1 MPTILRPRRPRSPCY
16 HLDDVACL
24 LIAVACCGCS
34 NRPAAIA
41 QVEVDPV
48 AVASS
53 LLESYDGDGDD
64 ALSADE
70 TQGFG
75 CVEKYFGSYDVNNDG
90 RLDREELS
98 GRIGDVVFNPHK
110 RFMSGECVVKRK
122 GRPLTN
128 ATVHLKPLACLS
140 GVIPPAAGVTNP
152 AGFARLRLD
161 EKDLPAGAPPFP
173 GLVRPGLY
181 RVEVTHA
188 SIPVPARF
196 NSQSVLTAEISSA
209 SLNEGPILVDLD
221 F

>member
-1 MPTILRPRRPRSPCY
+1 LLR
-16 HLDDVACL
+16 HLFDDVACL
-24 LIAVACCGCS
+24 LIALVCCGCS

-41 QVEVDPV
+41 QVDVDPV

-53 LLESYDGDGDD
+53 LLETCDEDGDE

-70 TQGFG
+70 TQRFG
-75 CVEKYFGSYDVNNDG
+75 CLAKYFASYDLNDDD

-110 RFMSGECVVKRK
+110 RLMSGECVVKRK

-128 ATVHLKPLACLS
+128 AKVCLKPLDCLS

-152 AGFARLRLD
+152 AGFARLQLEEED
-161 EKDLPAGAPPFP
+161 MPAGAPRLP

-181 RVEVTHA
+181 RVEITHDL
-188 SIPVPARF
+188 IPVPARF
-196 NSQSVLTAEISSA
+196 NSQSVLTAEVSSA
-209 SLNEGPILVDLD
+209 SLNEGPLLVDLD